1 MIQGGDPT
9 GTGKGG
15 QSIWGKEFKN
25 ETSDKLIPVRGA
37 LCMANAGP
45 DTNGS
50 QFFVVQN
57 REITD
62 EMLDS
67 SPIELTK
74 SQRNLFKDQGGYPS
88 LTGDYTVF
96 GQLYDGYDV
105 LDKIAEAQTVSDA
118 KAENKPKK
126 DIVIQKITVKNY

>member
-1 MIQGGDPT
+1 
-9 GTGKGG
+9 
-15 QSIWGKEFKN
+15 
-25 ETSDKLIPVRGA
+25 
-37 LCMANAGP
+37 MANAGP

-74 SQRNLFKDQGGYPS
+74 AQRNLLKSREDTR
-88 LTGDYTVF
+88 L
-96 GQLYDGYDV
+96 
-105 LDKIAEAQTVSDA
+105 
-118 KAENKPKK
+118 
-126 DIVIQKITVKNY
+126 